1 MVFWKQCA
9 CGQSFLNQ
17 CDSDDIFLK
26 HFDSDLFQSGFSEI
40 FFKEKKPFFRFNF
53 KRNIEIYFFILSFHF
68 L

>member
-26 HFDSDLFQSGFSEI
+26 HFDSDLFQSGFAPSFSEI
-40 FFKEKKPFFRFNF
+40 SFKEKKAVFSLQLQ
-53 KRNIEIYFFILSFHF
+53 KKY
-68 L
+68 